1 MHSATG
7 ASCPKVEHACIVG
20 LQFMYEIG
28 DADGTSRSAGAYLTA
43 IDCGVPIFTLT
54 SWTCAVLY

>member
-1 MHSATG
+1 MHSVTG

-28 DADGTSRSAGAYLTA
+28 DADGTSRSLQERT
-43 IDCGVPIFTLT
+43 
-54 SWTCAVLY
+54 